1 MRYLLLGGEREFGG
15 LRDDATDA
23 DDREDADKHVD
34 NVGGRGAGVDRCAGQ
49 GSVGRHGAAYRK
61 HCGQADEGDRPRVQP
76 SRLNVGY
83 AVAVHH
89 VRIDEGEAA
98 QPLSLVHGW
107 SHLPVR
113 SACCTACFTSS
124 RRLRDRWAQSM
135 LTSALHGEIRAH
147 AGRESCDLKDAAVA
161 PHPFDQVMLEAFL
174 WGAVAASPLLVGA
187 LIAYAATPSKSLIAV
202 VMALGAGLLIGSVAF
217 ELIDEAL
224 KTADVAKVGLFTLV
238 GAATFTI
245 GDRIIDKQGGGDRKD
260 ADGGQASGSPLAIVF
275 GSVLDGIPE
284 SFVLGLTVLQGG
296 VSVPLLIGVLLS
308 NLPEGLSSFSGL
320 RIAGWARTRVVRM
333 WLLVILVAA
342 VSAAAGYAVLDPASG
357 HTGAL
362 PRASPR
368 ARCSR

>member
-1 MRYLLLGGEREFGG
+1 
-15 LRDDATDA
+15 
-23 DDREDADKHVD
+23 
-34 NVGGRGAGVDRCAGQ
+34 
-49 GSVGRHGAAYRK
+49 
-61 HCGQADEGDRPRVQP
+61 
-76 SRLNVGY
+76 
-83 AVAVHH
+83 
-89 VRIDEGEAA
+89 
-98 QPLSLVHGW
+98 
-107 SHLPVR
+107 
-113 SACCTACFTSS
+113 
-124 RRLRDRWAQSM
+124 
-135 LTSALHGEIRAH
+135 
-147 AGRESCDLKDAAVA
+147 
-161 PHPFDQVMLEAFL
+161 MLEAFL
-174 WGAVAASPLLVGA
+174 WGAVAASPLLIGA
-187 LIAYAATPSKSLIAV
+187 LIAYVATPSKSLIAV

-308 NLPEGLSSFSGL
+308 NLPEGLSSSSGL

-362 PRASPR
+362 AQGFAAGALLAMITDTMLPEAYDVERIFTGSLVAIGFAISLMLS
-368 ARCSR
+368 AI